1 MRVSI
6 MRLMANANTL
16 SPMPPLHV
24 DPERLSLPETGIPV
38 RAVKPDGVG
47 WVSAD
52 IAHLKKESLL
62 DWLRSR
68 PNLAENTVLVLLGHP
83 R

>member
-1 MRVSI
+1 
-6 MRLMANANTL
+6 MANANTL
-16 SPMPPLHV
+16 TPMPPLRI
-24 DPERLSLPETGIPV
+24 DPERTGLPETGIPV
-38 RAVKPDGVG
+38 RAVGADGVG

-52 IAHLKKESLL
+52 IAHLKKESLI

-68 PNLAENTVLVLLGHP
+68 PNLAENTLLALLGHS